1 MFNKLTGKMRFFNPL
16 APISQEPLLLVST
29 VRCRINRFLPEYVI
43 GLISLFCLLVT
54 VGMSQA
60 GGLSDLEKKELLN
73 QGSIFFQQ
81 ATEISAAD
89 PAGARELNQKALLRF
104 ERLVEEGNIRN
115 GKLFYNIGNIHFQL
129 RDIGRAILN
138 YRRAELYLPN
148 DLNLRKNLAFA
159 QSMRQDR
166 LEEKQQEKIL
176 KTLFFFHYDLSV
188 KVRIII
194 FAIFYV
200 GLWFFAGLKI
210 FSRRPF
216 INWGL
221 GITLLIVILF
231 GSSLIS
237 DKYFAGDNLQGV
249 LLDAKVTAR
258 QGNSHSYQPSFKE
271 PLHGG
276 TEFNLLEDRG
286 AWWQIEL
293 TDGRTC
299 WIPAQ
304 SGELVR
310 DI

>member
-1 MFNKLTGKMRFFNPL
+1 MGIFSSIASKSMEF
-16 APISQEPLLLVST
+16 
-29 VRCRINRFLPEYVI
+29 FLPGSAERGRVDRSLWKSVV
-43 GLISLFCLLVT
+43 GLISLFSLLAT

-60 GGLSDLEKKELLN
+60 GGLSDLEKKELLD
-73 QGSIFFQQ
+73 QGSAFFQQ
-81 ATEISAAD
+81 ATEISAVD
-89 PAGARELNQKALLRF
+89 PAGARELYQKALFRF
-104 ERLVEEGNIRN
+104 ERLAKEGNIRN
-115 GKLFYNIGNIHFQL
+115 GKLFYNIGNTHFQL
-129 RDIGRAILN
+129 KDIGRAILD
-138 YRRAELYLPN
+138 YRRAGLYTPN
-148 DLNLRKNLAFA
+148 DLNLRNNLAFA

-166 LEEKQQEKIL
+166 LEEKQQEKIQ
-176 KTLFFFHYDLSV
+176 KTLLFFHYDLSA

>member
-1 MFNKLTGKMRFFNPL
+1 MKNTMQFFFFQPGMERKTSCQLSADGLSFMRPWSKSVICLVVIFFML
-16 APISQEPLLLVST
+16 
-29 VRCRINRFLPEYVI
+29 
-43 GLISLFCLLVT
+43 GT
-54 VGMSQA
+54 VGTGRA
-60 GGLSDLEKKELLN
+60 DELSSTEKHVLFS
-73 QGSIFFQQ
+73 QGSDFFQQ

-89 PAGARELNQKALLRF
+89 QTAARDLYQKALLRF
-104 ERLVEEGNIRN
+104 ERLVKEGNIRN

-129 RDIGRAILN
+129 KDIGRTILN
-138 YRRAELYLPN
+138 YRRAELYMPN

-166 LEEKQQEKIL
+166 LEEKQQEIIL

-200 GLWFFAGLKI
+200 GVWFFAGLKI

-221 GITLLIVILF
+221 GITLLITIFF
-231 GSSLIS
+231 GASLIS
-237 DKYFAGDNLQGV
+237 DKYFTSDNQQGV
-249 LLDAKVTAR
+249 LLNAKVTAR
-258 QGNSHSYQPSFKE
+258 QGDSHSYQPSFKE

-286 AWWQIEL
+286 AWWQVEL
-293 TDGRTC
+293 ADGRTC

-310 DI
+310 LDY